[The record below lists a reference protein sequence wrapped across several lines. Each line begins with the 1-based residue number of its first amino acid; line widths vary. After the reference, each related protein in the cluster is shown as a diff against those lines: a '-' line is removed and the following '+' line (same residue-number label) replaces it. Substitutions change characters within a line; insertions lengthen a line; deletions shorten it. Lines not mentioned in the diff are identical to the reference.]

1 MKAECSDEILAHDLS
16 TISTGLH
23 LPSETS
29 TRKGMDATR
38 DHETIMD
45 EGLYELH
52 IWCHHDIS
60 SRPKPGKTHVTLFQE
75 KIRSL
80 EDVHPSLLDRKNQPS
95 QLGLSTGTDPGK
107 LPSLTTACEKQ
118 PSIRK

>member
-23 LPSETS
+23 LPSEIS

-38 DHETIMD
+38 DHETITD
-45 EGLYELH
+45 EDLYELH
-52 IWCHHDIS
+52 IWCHHDIN
-60 SRPKPGKTHVTLFQE
+60 SRPRKTHVTLFRE
-75 KIRSL
+75 KIRSP

-95 QLGLSTGTDPGK
+95 QLGLSTDTDPGK
-107 LPSLTTACEKQ
+107 LPLQTKVCEK
-118 PSIRK
+118 